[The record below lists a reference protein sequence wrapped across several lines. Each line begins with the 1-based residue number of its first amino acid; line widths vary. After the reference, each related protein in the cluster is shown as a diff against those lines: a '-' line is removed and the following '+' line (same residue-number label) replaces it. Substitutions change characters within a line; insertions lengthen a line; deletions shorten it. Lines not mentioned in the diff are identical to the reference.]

1 MEIKQE
7 VLITK
12 ILNFGSCNIDYVYS
26 MEHIVRVGETLSSY
40 KLETFPGGKGLN
52 QSIAIAR
59 AGATVYHAGCVGYD
73 GAMLTDLLAES
84 SVDISYIQTVDSKNG
99 HAIIQVNA
107 KGDNAI
113 FIYPGS
119 NAMLTEAF
127 VDSVLENFEAGDLI
141 LLQNEINLV
150 DYIME
155 KAYCK
160 QMQIVFNPSPFQNEI
175 RQLDLNKLSYM
186 ILNEVEAKEL
196 SGCESPEES
205 LLFFRE
211 NYPDLK
217 VILTLGEQGCIYVDR
232 EQEVHQSAYLIHV
245 VDSTAAG
252 DTFTGY
258 FVAGISCG
266 MTVQQSLR
274 SASAAS
280 ALSVSRNGAAPSI
293 PMKAEVLE
301 ALRELKLRDANT
313 KQDRLRRQIEIYI
326 GEHIKDA
333 TLKGLAAYLKYSPVY
348 TGALIKQLTG
358 DTFSNYLQNM
368 RCKMAAKLLLESD
381 LSIKEIIHAV
391 GYENESFFR
400 NRFKEKYGKNPLQ
413 FRKRKADQ
421 T

>member
-1 MEIKQE
+1 MIF
-7 VLITK
+7 IK

-26 MEHIVRVGETLSSY
+26 MEHIVRTGETLPSY
-40 KLETFPGGKGLN
+40 RLETFPGGKGLN

-73 GAMLTDLLAES
+73 GGMLTDLLLES
-84 SVDISYIQTVDSKNG
+84 AVDISNVQTVDSKNG

-107 KGDNAI
+107 RGDNAI

-119 NAMLTEAF
+119 NKMLTKAF
-127 VDSVLENFEAGDLI
+127 VDSVLENFDAGDIL

-155 KAYCK
+155 KAFGK
-160 QMQIVFNPSPFQNEI
+160 QMRIVFNPSPFQEEL
-175 RQLDLNKLSYM
+175 RLLDLNKLSYM

-196 SGCESPEES
+196 SGYESPEES
-205 LLFFRE
+205 LRFFKER
-211 NYPDLK
+211 YPDLK
-217 VILTLGEQGCIYVDR
+217 VILTLGEQGSVYVDQS
-232 EQEVHQSAYLIHV
+232 QELRQSAYTVKV

-274 SASAAS
+274 SASAAA

-293 PMKAEVLE
+293 PYKAEVLS
-301 ALRELKLRDANT
+301 ALKELKPHEVNS
-313 KQDRLRRQIEIYI
+313 KQERLKQQIEAYVS
-326 GEHIKDA
+326 EHIKDA
-333 TLKGLAAYLKYSPVY
+333 TLNELAAYLKYSPVY
-348 TGALIKQLTG
+348 TGSLIKQLTG
-358 DTFSNYLQNM
+358 ETFSTYLQNM
-368 RCKMAAKLLLESD
+368 RCKIAAKLLTESD
-381 LSIKEIIHAV
+381 YSIKEVIHAV

-400 NRFKEKYGKNPLQ
+400 KIFKEKYGKNPLQ
-413 FRKRKADQ
+413 FRKRKADKI
-421 T
+421 